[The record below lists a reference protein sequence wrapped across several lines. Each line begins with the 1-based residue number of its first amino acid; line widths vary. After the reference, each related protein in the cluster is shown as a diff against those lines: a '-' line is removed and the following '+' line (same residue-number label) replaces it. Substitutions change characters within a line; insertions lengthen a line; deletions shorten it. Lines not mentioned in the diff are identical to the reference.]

1 MSLITIITGQ
11 LTPLFVIHIV
21 KAYSH
26 TKDKLVSTWSKEDP
40 NLIHILES
48 HGFIVVLSE
57 APSNNGS
64 FNMQAV
70 AAKAALEKAREL
82 GYTHI
87 CKTRTDVFPN
97 NHEHFLNV
105 TKDLYSDKIMSI
117 CGINT
122 YILDIFMIGPINQM
136 TKAYKTLQDKE
147 ENRFPEGAILENMFD
162 KSHQT
167 KEEIREQINFALTR
181 CQEHGLE
188 ITWYRPPQW
197 KNPLRSIPYMKVIS
211 EYCRDDF
218 IWV

>member
-1 MSLITIITGQ
+1 MTLVTIITGQ
-11 LTPLFVIHIV
+11 LTPLFVIHLV

-26 TKDKLVSTWSKEDP
+26 TNDKIISTWSTEDP
-40 NLIHILES
+40 NLIHVLKG
-48 HGFIVVLSE
+48 HGFIIILSVPP
-57 APSNNGS
+57 ANTLS

-70 AAKAALEKAREL
+70 AAKAALEKASEL

-97 NHEHFLNV
+97 NHEYFLKI
-105 TKDLYSDKIMSI
+105 TKDLYSEKIMAI

-122 YILDIFMIGPINQM
+122 FILDIFMVGPISKM
-136 TKAYKTLQDKE
+136 IKAYKTLQDKE
-147 ENRFPEGAILENMFD
+147 ENRFPEGAILENLFD
-162 KSHQT
+162 KPHQS
-167 KEEIREQINFALTR
+167 KEEIREQINFCLPR

-188 ITWYRPPQW
+188 VTWYRPPQW
-197 KNPLRSIPYMKVIS
+197 KKPYRSIPYMKITS